1 MKSFALWKTLVCLG
15 SARCTRAAKEVARFP
30 HVKSLLKSTLT
41 LVGRAWGGG
50 FRGLCGCASLKQH
63 PTKLRPAGFF
73 LGTVSCAP
81 LPMCGKRFVCQSA
94 HVGQNQTTRGLQ
106 VLVHVS
112 IYWTRVHV
120 GHISLTH
127 SHEPTPEPKRAKEGP
142 AFPGADGGAEAGGF
156 EPNASLEAALGPRTT
171 SKTDTPS
178 YK

>member
-1 MKSFALWKTLVCLG
+1 MLG
-15 SARCTRAAKEVARFP
+15 LCQMHTCREGGSKVPPRQKPAEVDLDTRRQG
-30 HVKSLLKSTLT
+30 L
-41 LVGRAWGGG
+41 GGG

-63 PTKLRPAGFF
+63 PTKLRPAGVF

-156 EPNASLEAALGPRTT
+156 EPNASLEAALRPRTT